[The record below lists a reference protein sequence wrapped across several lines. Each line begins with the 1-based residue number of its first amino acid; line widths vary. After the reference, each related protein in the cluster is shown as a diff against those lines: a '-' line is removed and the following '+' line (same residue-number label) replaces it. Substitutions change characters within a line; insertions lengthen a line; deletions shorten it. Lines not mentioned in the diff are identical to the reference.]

1 MKSFFANL
9 ALASA
14 QYQTWPEEDIRESF
28 GSLKNFDKEE
38 IIASEH
44 KGLYKKG

>member
-28 GSLKNFDKEE
+28 GSLKNFEREE

-44 KGLYKKG
+44 KGF